1 MKNYLNIK
9 SKNSGFTLI
18 ETMIYI
24 ALFALIM
31 TGTIVSIYG
40 ILGTSARNQ
49 LKAMVQEEGSFLVGK
64 VDWSLNGAKN
74 IEVKDGGFSLV
85 ITKFDESITKLHI
98 SQTDGNMTI
107 TEDGIESDLNNSNV
121 EISCTSLQ
129 EEVGC
134 FTYTESSGQ
143 GINTRKLSTY
153 FTVNSRTSEGMPY
166 SQDFSTI
173 KYLRK

>member
-1 MKNYLNIK
+1 MKTYYNIK
-9 SKNSGFTLI
+9 SKKSGFTLI

-74 IEVKDGGFSLV
+74 IEIKDNGFSLI
-85 ITKFDESITKLHI
+85 ITKFDDSITKLHI
-98 SQTDGNMTI
+98 SQTNGNMTI
-107 TEDGIESDLNNSNV
+107 TEDSIESDLNNSNV
-121 EISCTSLQ
+121 KITCSSIS

-143 GINTRKLSTY
+143 GINTKKLSTY
-153 FTVNSRTSEGMPY
+153 FTISSRTSDGMPF

>member
-1 MKNYLNIK
+1 MKEIFDIK

-40 ILGTSARNQ
+40 ILGSSARNQ

-64 VDWSLNGAKN
+64 VDWSLNGASS
-74 IEVKDGGFSLV
+74 IEVRDNGFSLT
-85 ITKFDESITKLHI
+85 ITKYDGSVIKLSI
-98 SQTDGNMTI
+98 SPTDGNMTL
-107 TEDGIESDLNNSNV
+107 TEDGIENVLNNSNV
-121 EISCTSLQ
+121 EIECASLS
-129 EEVGC
+129 EEMGC
-134 FTYTESSGQ
+134 FNYTESSGE
-143 GINTRKLSTY
+143 GINARKLSTY